1 MKNRRIEEDEKT
13 DRSADAIMEVFVVLL
28 LEMVLLKFQ
37 VFREHSTSQAVV
49 VLFAIFFLVNLLK
62 KREYIMGRTGLQRGR
77 YTYILNDID
86 NHFARIK

>member
-1 MKNRRIEEDEKT
+1 MKNRRIEEDEKA

-49 VLFAIFFLVNLLK
+49 VLFAIFF
-62 KREYIMGRTGLQRGR
+62 
-77 YTYILNDID
+77 
-86 NHFARIK
+86 